1 MKSSLGSAVD
11 LDRVLRNF
19 VQTIIRGNAEMA
31 AVQEQSVTTTANLA
45 TSQIETLKDMAGET
59 EASIKKLNEVVV
71 SQMAHSCPTFLMFNS
86 STSSRSSCLYK
97 SGKII

>member
-1 MKSSLGSAVD
+1 
-11 LDRVLRNF
+11 
-19 VQTIIRGNAEMA
+19 MA

-71 SQMAHSCPTFLMFNS
+71 SQMAHS
-86 STSSRSSCLYK
+86 
-97 SGKII
+97 